1 MQLKSDVA
9 QVNSGIKE
17 SNQGEEEAEIEGEEA
32 EIKRER
38 KTKAEGERE
47 NREKTIATHTQIFI
61 YHQLPITNEHYV

>member
-17 SNQGEEEAEIEGEEA
+17 SNQEIEGEEA

-38 KTKAEGERE
+38 KKKAEGERE